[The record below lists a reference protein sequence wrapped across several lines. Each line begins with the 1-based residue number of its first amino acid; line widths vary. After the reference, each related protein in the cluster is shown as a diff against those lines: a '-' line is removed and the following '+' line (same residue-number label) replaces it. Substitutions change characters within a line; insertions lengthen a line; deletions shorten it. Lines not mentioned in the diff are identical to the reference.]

1 MFSKY
6 QKLDSVQARLMG
18 FAMAMRDLHEIGH
31 YIDRDK
37 LIASLIEYVKE
48 YEMTKAMLNEHTN

>member
-1 MFSKY
+1 MISKY

-18 FAMAMRDLHEIGH
+18 FAMAMRDLHETGH

-37 LIASLIEYVKE
+37 LIASLIEYVTE
-48 YEMTKAMLNEHTN
+48 YEMTKAMLNEHAN